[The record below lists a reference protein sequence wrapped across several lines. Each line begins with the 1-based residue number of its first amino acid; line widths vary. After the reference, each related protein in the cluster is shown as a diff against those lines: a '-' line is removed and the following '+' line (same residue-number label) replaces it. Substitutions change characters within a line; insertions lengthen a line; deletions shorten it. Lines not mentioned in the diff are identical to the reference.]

1 MILIP
6 QRLLDQPFMQQIL
19 SDGES
24 YILRKTLNEPAL
36 NREGYISKS
45 VLSMV
50 LKGEQKIT
58 TYDGNMIHIPAGSM
72 RFIPKGMYNVSDLL
86 NDSKGEN
93 SGFESVLFFFDE
105 NITSG
110 FLLGRGLEVDPA
122 QQWEEAYRFKQ
133 IEEVQAYLQAISAIV
148 PKMHMIK
155 EGFVRVKMYE
165 LLYLLEALDEN
176 FTHFL
181 NHSLLGTPRNLK
193 TFMET
198 NYDKPLKVEDYAY
211 LTGKSISTF
220 RREFK
225 TRFDTTPQKWLM
237 DKRLTKA
244 HQLLVSQDL
253 NVTQVA
259 LETGYENVSHFIKEF
274 KKKYQLTPKQLL
286 VEHQEGFSL

>member
-6 QRLLDQPFMQQIL
+6 QRLLNQPFMQQIL

-24 YILRKTLNEPAL
+24 YILRKRLNEPAL

-58 TYDGNMIHIPAGSM
+58 TYDGHMIHIPAGSM
-72 RFIPKGMYNVSDLL
+72 MFIPKGMYNVSDLL
-86 NDSKGEN
+86 SGKGTSN
-93 SGFESVLFFFDE
+93 KGFESVLFFFDD
-105 NITSG
+105 NITGG
-110 FLLGRGLEVDPA
+110 FLLGKGLEA
-122 QQWEEAYRFKQ
+122 GEQQEWPDAYRFKHT
-133 IEEVQAYLQAISAIV
+133 EGVQAYLQALSAIV
-148 PKMHMIK
+148 PKMNVIK
-155 EGFVRVKMYE
+155 EEFVRVKMYE
-165 LLYLLEALDEN
+165 LLYLLDAMDEN
-176 FTHFL
+176 FIHFL
-181 NHSLLGTPRNLK
+181 NQSLLGTPRNIK
-193 TFMET
+193 TFMEA

-244 HQLLVSQDL
+244 HEMLISSEIS
-253 NVTQVA
+253 VTQVA

-274 KKKYQLTPKQLL
+274 KKKYQMTPKQLL
-286 VEHQEGFSL
+286 IEHQEGLSL